1 MAGFVFGAD
10 MKRSKQNNL
19 RLKRNV
25 HRADD
30 GLGMRHVYLDG
41 EIQEYCICA
50 NIRRGFIIRH
60 KKGRDGH
67 LIVDFA
73 TESLVTE
80 KVRGKVRVKFI

>member
-1 MAGFVFGAD
+1 
-10 MKRSKQNNL
+10 MKRAKQNGL
-19 RLKRNV
+19 QRKRNV
-25 HRADD
+25 HCVGD

-41 EIQEYCICA
+41 EIQEHCICA
-50 NIRRGFIIRH
+50 NVRRGFIIRH